1 MRESVS
7 LVERAASFAK
17 AAHESVGQRRK
28 YTGEPYIVH
37 PQSVAS
43 IVASV
48 TDDEN
53 MICAAWLHDVVE
65 DTPISLEE
73 IRAEF
78 GDDIANLV
86 DGLTDV
92 SKPEDGNRASRLEI
106 DRNHTA
112 ATCPRTKSIKL
123 ADLIDNLTDIVDQ
136 ASGFARRYIPEKEAL
151 LAVLREGDSRLIS
164 RVEEIIRTEKTKL
177 DSKKSS

>member
-1 MRESVS
+1 MT
-7 LVERAASFAK
+7 LIERAAQFAK
-17 AAHESVGQRRK
+17 DAHESINQRRK
-28 YTGEPYIVH
+28 YSDQPYIVH
-37 PQSVAS
+37 PAAVAE

-65 DTPISLEE
+65 DTPVTLGE
-73 IRAEF
+73 IKSAF

-92 SKPEDGNRASRLEI
+92 SKPEDGNRATRLEI

-112 ATCPRTKSIKL
+112 QTCARTKTVKL
-123 ADLIDNLTDIVDQ
+123 ADLIDNLTDITVD
-136 ASGFARRYIPEKEAL
+136 APGFARKYLPEKEQL
-151 LAVLREGDSRLIS
+151 LSVLREGNSQLVVK
-164 RVEEIIRTEKTKL
+164 VEEIIRTEKSKL
-177 DSKKSS
+177 D